1 MIGTDSACGKLLD
14 GLEVGRRL
22 RLAAAVRPPLGFTRE
37 LCQPTPSRCLLQAC
51 STTRRAMPC
60 LAAGCTAARPCL

>member
-22 RLAAAVRPPLGFTRE
+22 RLAAAVQPPLGCTCK
-37 LCQPTPSRCLLQAC
+37 LCQPTPSSCLLQAC
-51 STTRRAMPC
+51 STTTCAMPC
-60 LAAGCTAARPCL
+60 PVGCIAACPRL